1 MCVCVCVFGVCY
13 CLGRCVFCFVCK
25 IKGAMDDMKDKAKG
39 LMKNLWNP
47 FVTTTKFKGQGHK
60 LGSDS
65 AAASSSSSSSSS
77 SPTMMRRPESEQ
89 RRRQQ
94 QQQQGDWRKLQQEKW
109 ERERGSDPRSMEAHR
124 RAVSEEVP
132 LPSSSSTRA
141 QQPSS
146 SQQNFVVSKAIS
158 APAAATTTAF
168 DPYTSV
174 IGSQKSSSLNFT
186 QVSAHSSVQFFLP

>member
-1 MCVCVCVFGVCY
+1 
-13 CLGRCVFCFVCK
+13 
-25 IKGAMDDMKDKAKG
+25 MDDMKDKAKD

-47 FVTTTKFKGQGHK
+47 FVATPKFKGQGHK

-77 SPTMMRRPESEQ
+77 SATMMRRPESEQ

-94 QQQQGDWRKLQQEKW
+94 QQQQQGDWRKSQQEKW

-186 QVSAHSSVQFFLP
+186 QVSTHSSVQFFLP

>member
-1 MCVCVCVFGVCY
+1 
-13 CLGRCVFCFVCK
+13 
-25 IKGAMDDMKDKAKG
+25 
-39 LMKNLWNP
+39 
-47 FVTTTKFKGQGHK
+47 
-60 LGSDS
+60 
-65 AAASSSSSSSSS
+65 
-77 SPTMMRRPESEQ
+77 
-89 RRRQQ
+89 
-94 QQQQGDWRKLQQEKW
+94 
-109 ERERGSDPRSMEAHR
+109 MEAHR

-186 QVSAHSSVQFFLP
+186 QVSTHSSVQFFLPLQYIALCLMLLI

>member
-1 MCVCVCVFGVCY
+1 
-13 CLGRCVFCFVCK
+13 
-25 IKGAMDDMKDKAKG
+25 MDDMKDKAKD

-47 FVTTTKFKGQGHK
+47 FVTTPKFKGQGHK

-89 RRRQQ
+89 RRQQ
-94 QQQQGDWRKLQQEKW
+94 QHQQQGDWRKSQQEKW
-109 ERERGSDPRSMEAHR
+109 ERERGADPRSRQAHR

-158 APAAATTTAF
+158 APAAATITAF

-186 QVSAHSSVQFFLP
+186 QVSTHSSVQFFLP

>member
-1 MCVCVCVFGVCY
+1 VCVCVCVFGVCY

>member
-25 IKGAMDDMKDKAKG
+25 RKGAMDDMKDKAKD

-47 FVTTTKFKGQGHK
+47 FVTTTRFKGQGHK

-65 AAASSSSSSSSS
+65 AAASSSSSSS

-94 QQQQGDWRKLQQEKW
+94 QQQQQGDWRKSQQEKW

-186 QVSAHSSVQFFLP
+186 QVSTHSSVQFFLP